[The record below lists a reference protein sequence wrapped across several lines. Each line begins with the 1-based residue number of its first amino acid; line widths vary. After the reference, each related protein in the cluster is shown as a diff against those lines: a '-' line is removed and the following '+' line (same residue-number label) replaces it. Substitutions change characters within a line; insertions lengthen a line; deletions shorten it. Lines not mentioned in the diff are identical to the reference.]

1 MSNESTDPHQPD
13 DHSSEVTGQTSAIL
27 VVDDEP
33 GNLRLLMRMLTRH
46 GYEVRTA
53 LNGEM
58 ALQSVAMEAPDLIL
72 LDIMMPDMDGYE
84 VCERLK
90 AREATDAIPVI
101 FVSALDDT
109 FDKVRAFNAGGVDYI
124 TKPFHLEEVRA
135 RIRLHL
141 ALRQAQQQLRQ
152 QNTQLQDSIH
162 ERQRTEHTLRR
173 TITELE
179 HRNHEMHLLNCLSD
193 VLQRAQSLD
202 DVYANSLPLLHDLF
216 PEQGGALYV
225 IEHTSHA
232 FELALTWGNRPIL
245 RRQFT
250 LQMCCAF
257 AEHRIYYVGDSDEAQ
272 QCPHLNGSTRY
283 PTLCVQLVIRDQPLG
298 ILHISN
304 GPVYDEQSREHW
316 VWLAAMVA
324 DRLALTISNLFL
336 RDQLRDQSMRDA
348 LTGLLNRRSMDDLL
362 DRELNRALRYERP
375 IGIIMA
381 DIDHFKRFNDTYGH
395 IAGDAML
402 RAVGQFFERH
412 IRRDDIACRY
422 GGEEF
427 VLILP
432 EATLA
437 ETRQR
442 ADTLCN
448 DIRTVQL
455 TYSDAPSETIT
466 LSIGVAEVP
475 DHGTTSQMILQA
487 ADAALYRA
495 KAEGRNR
502 VAVARLQ
509 APPYLTEN

>member
-1 MSNESTDPHQPD
+1 
-13 DHSSEVTGQTSAIL
+13 
-27 VVDDEP
+27 
-33 GNLRLLMRMLTRH
+33 
-46 GYEVRTA
+46 
-53 LNGEM
+53 
-58 ALQSVAMEAPDLIL
+58 
-72 LDIMMPDMDGYE
+72 
-84 VCERLK
+84 
-90 AREATDAIPVI
+90 
-101 FVSALDDT
+101 
-109 FDKVRAFNAGGVDYI
+109 
-124 TKPFHLEEVRA
+124 
-135 RIRLHL
+135 
-141 ALRQAQQQLRQ
+141 
-152 QNTQLQDSIH
+152 
-162 ERQRTEHTLRR
+162 
-173 TITELE
+173 
-179 HRNHEMHLLNCLSD
+179 
-193 VLQRAQSLD
+193 
-202 DVYANSLPLLHDLF
+202 
-216 PEQGGALYV
+216 
-225 IEHTSHA
+225 
-232 FELALTWGNRPIL
+232 
-245 RRQFT
+245 
-250 LQMCCAF
+250 
-257 AEHRIYYVGDSDEAQ
+257 
-272 QCPHLNGSTRY
+272 
-283 PTLCVQLVIRDQPLG
+283 
-298 ILHISN
+298 
-304 GPVYDEQSREHW
+304 
-316 VWLAAMVA
+316 
-324 DRLALTISNLFL
+324 
-336 RDQLRDQSMRDA
+336 
-348 LTGLLNRRSMDDLL
+348 
-362 DRELNRALRYERP
+362 
-375 IGIIMA
+375 MA